1 MRTRFVIIT
10 AIVCIV
16 AAVFAA
22 NCTKTETG
30 YLTGRDVVGTL
41 YAVDDTSTLTT
52 WDDLMNVTGSGV
64 LRKVMFRNLSA
75 SYDCSLRIYIN
86 GNLIGTVSEPTNE
99 ERTQF
104 VTLNTIPS
112 AVGTDTYIAIHDS
125 TLYNDY
131 ELNIPF
137 TGSCKVQ
144 YKTENASGRAIASA
158 IYERR

>member
-41 YAVDDTSTLTT
+41 YAVGDTSTLTT
-52 WDDLMNVTGSGV
+52 WDTLVDVTGSGV
-64 LRKVMFRNLSA
+64 LRQLNFRNLSNA
-75 SYDCSLRIYIN
+75 KDCSVKVYIN
-86 GNLIGTVSEPTNE
+86 GNLLATLTEASNE
-99 ERTQF
+99 ERTQY
-104 VTLNTIPS
+104 VVLNPTPS
-112 AVGTDTYIAIHDS
+112 AVGTDTYLAIQDS
-125 TLYNDY
+125 TMYNGLP
-131 ELNIPF
+131 LNVPF
-137 TGSCKVQ
+137 TGSMKVT
-144 YKTENASGRAIASA
+144 YNTESGGTGIVSA